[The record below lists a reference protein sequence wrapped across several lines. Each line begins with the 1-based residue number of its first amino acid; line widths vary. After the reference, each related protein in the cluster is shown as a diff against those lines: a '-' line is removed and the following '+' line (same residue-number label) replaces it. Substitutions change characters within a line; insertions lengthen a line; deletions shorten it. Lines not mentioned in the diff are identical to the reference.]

1 MRSKANCL
9 KESAIHSYSNIDNYP
24 SKNQCRL
31 LETMVI
37 AARAIP
43 FTLTLLFILAIT
55 STGLAQEE
63 EPPFIVIG
71 QSSGNV
77 FQDNRAFE
85 RWYPASL
92 TKLMTFY
99 VTLRAINAGEIQE
112 GSPVV
117 MSRQATRQP
126 PSKMGY
132 AAGTRMRIDTALQIL
147 VVKSANDV
155 AIALAEAVGG
165 TVENFVARMN
175 REATRLG
182 MVDSRFA
189 NPHGLHSA
197 AQYVTARDMALLAR
211 AILVEFPQY
220 ADYFAAPAIRQGENV
235 HYSYN
240 LLLERFEGADGMKT
254 GFVCASG
261 YNMVASA
268 TREGRR
274 LIAVVLGT
282 FSQSDRAIQAA
293 RLLLEGF
300 QRSGE
305 RHINTF
311 RPVTAVQEAQSQR
324 NRICSET
331 ARQNRYDPGAGM
343 ARIDSPLLESR
354 KITRQ
359 PVEISLGGVDAPAS
373 EAFLTAGLTPQGSV
387 PVPAPRPD
395 FIVLNIDGEQVPA
408 RIPPSGSTPVPLP
421 RP

>member
-1 MRSKANCL
+1 L
-9 KESAIHSYSNIDNYP
+9 TIHSYSNIGDYP
-24 SKNQCRL
+24 SKKLYMPYCTIISRF
-31 LETMVI
+31 T
-37 AARAIP
+37 AARAVSWA
-43 FTLTLLFILAIT
+43 LMVVLLLAIT

-63 EPPFIVIG
+63 EPPFMVIE

-77 FQDNRAFE
+77 LLDNRAFE

-175 REATRLG
+175 REASRLG
-182 MVDSRFA
+182 IVDSRFA
-189 NPHGLHSA
+189 NPHGLHA
-197 AQYVTARDMALLAR
+197 ATQYVTARDMALLAR
-211 AILVEFPQY
+211 TILAEFPQY

-240 LLLERFEGADGMKT
+240 LLLERFDGADGMKT

-261 YNMVASA
+261 YNIVASA
-268 TREGRR
+268 TRNGRQ

-300 QRSGE
+300 KSGGE
-305 RHINTF
+305 RHINTY
-311 RPVTAVQEAQSQR
+311 RSAGVAQEAQSQR
-324 NRICSET
+324 SRICSET

-343 ARIDSPLLESR
+343 ARIDSPVLESR
-354 KITRQ
+354 RMTRQ
-359 PVEISLGGVDAPAS
+359 PIEISLGGVDAPAS
-373 EAFLTAGLTPQGSV
+373 DAYLMAGLAPQGSV

-395 FIVLNIDGEQVPA
+395 FTVLNIDGEQVPG
-408 RIPPSGSTPVPLP
+408 RIPPADSLPVPLP